1 MKGLKCLTAA
11 AVAAA
16 GGVLGARERM
26 TDRAVFLCEI
36 PLAIAY
42 SNGNHWNGYTG
53 RWTDGPLMIDRS
65 FTYQEGEYGCVSWPD
80 LWRTLEEMRLTGMDA
95 CTFNVSKRRMDEA
108 VADCSLHGRT
118 PVGMVPDYPPVE
130 RCDALPGRKEDE
142 PYFGPAFFNTNGVF
156 IAGKPL
162 STAYWIFSATPESL
176 KEKLGY
182 IRGKYGDF
190 WFVPQGGQVGCPVY
204 EWVELLNQGRDVD
217 AATRAK
223 LKESLRDQLR
233 RTDGMIW
240 SQYNGWTDVYDGTR
254 SLNVEAIRKGP
265 MKLLRE
271 VFEEPEFNG
280 RKFLG
285 IMVGMGHANAYS
297 FGNRN
302 SSNGTR
308 TLRDML
314 SLAFE
319 MSPDIILFF
328 EWNEWNENT
337 GIAPSIWNSFAP
349 RRIIRAMRAAYE
361 HRPNEPLAGD
371 DPSVPNLI
379 VAFPKTLSI
388 GEVAQ
393 YELLTVPD
401 AAAKGTVTVEL
412 RLFDENDRLLKE
424 FPAVTLDAT
433 KLEEKRLKCD
443 SGDFGDALAVVPRL
457 KVTSASGERDFDAG
471 LPFTEMRATGN
482 WDHKWVL
489 QPLRDLIPDVDL
501 RIKHY
506 GVIEPDGKMSVA
518 MKLDAPVEI
527 DRLELLDG
535 GDIVYSRTGKPQE
548 EWREDK
554 SHYVF
559 SAMNVANIFTRK
571 HPHMEVTGVSEAE
584 WLIGTNRTSGLT
596 CRMVGQSVYTPNT
609 YLKLRKDEARRARL
623 KLTWPQVGEF
633 EIGLDKVLDNG
644 FYGVGGTNGL
654 SFVVNRF
661 LRQAAFFA
669 PVGTNRV
676 TCATEI
682 IPDLPVSVL
691 SAHAI
696 TADGK
701 IFRSKPIVVGNR
713 SGRKSKLRFWS
724 EFRQRVCETEIA
736 SERIPVLDY
745 EISGQYTGTEVRSG
759 FGRAFNGSLGGFTA
773 ASTLRNRGDN
783 TRNHVCLEETRR
795 RGFPSNAPVQ
805 ELTDGVPTLTF
816 DGSGTYF
823 VMPGGT
829 IPRYSG
835 YRLSFEFRT
844 DDADRQ
850 QEIFACGLGNPAQ
863 WGIIGYLRI
872 CKDGK
877 LRGIALSE
885 HYRDDAFFA
894 SQNAIDP
901 KEWNRVELI
910 SRVDSIELI
919 LNGVSSGRF
928 KTLPPGRFDAS
939 CWFGGRKGE
948 LFKGQ
953 IRDIHISHLVDDLK

>member
-1 MKGLKCLTAA
+1 MKFQKRLAA
-11 AVAAA
+11 ALAVVVI
-16 GGVLGARERM
+16 GESYARERM
-26 TDRAVFLCEI
+26 TDRTVFLCEI

-65 FTYQEGEYGCVSWPD
+65 LTYWEGQYGCVTWQD
-80 LWRTLEEMRLTGMDA
+80 LWRTLDEMRLTGIDA
-95 CTFNVSKRRMDEA
+95 CTFNVSKRLLDES
-108 VADCSLHGRT
+108 VRNCSLQGKT

-130 RCDALPGRKEDE
+130 RCDKLPGRKEDE
-142 PYFGPAFFNTNGVF
+142 PYFAPAFFNTNGVF
-156 IAGKPL
+156 VAGKPL
-162 STAYWIFSATPESL
+162 STAYWIFEASSESL

-182 IRGKYGDF
+182 IRQKYGDF
-190 WFVPQGGQVGCPVY
+190 WFVPQGGPSGYPVY
-204 EWVELLNQGRDVD
+204 QWVELLDQGKDISEEERE
-217 AATRAK
+217 K
-223 LKESLRDQLR
+223 LKESVRVQLR

-240 SQYNGWTDVYDGTR
+240 SQYNNWTDVYDGTR
-254 SLNVEAIRKGP
+254 SLNIEAVRKGP
-265 MKLLRE
+265 AKMVRE

-280 RKFLG
+280 KKFLG
-285 IMVGMGHANAYS
+285 VMVGMGHANPYS

-319 MSPDIILFF
+319 MTPDIVLFF

-361 HRPNEPLAGD
+361 HRPNEPLQGD
-371 DPSVPNLI
+371 DLSVPNLI
-379 VAFPKTLSI
+379 ISFPKTLSV

-401 AAAKGTVTVEL
+401 RASKGMVTVEL
-412 RLFDENDRLLKE
+412 QLFDENDNLLKS
-424 FPAVTLDAT
+424 FPAVTMDAT

-443 SGDFGDALAVVPRL
+443 SGDFGDALAIVPRL
-457 KVTSASGERDFDAG
+457 KVTSASGVRNFDAG

-489 QPLRDLIPDVDL
+489 QPLRDLIPNVDL
-501 RIKHY
+501 RIKQY
-506 GVIEPDGKMSVA
+506 GHADPDGKMSVA
-518 MKLDAPVEI
+518 MKLDSPVEI

-535 GDIVYSRTGKPQE
+535 GDIVYSRTGKPNE

-554 SHYVF
+554 TSYIF
-559 SAMNVANIFTRK
+559 SIMNVANLFTRE
-571 HPHMEVTGVSEAE
+571 HPHLEVKGVSEAE
-584 WLIGTNRTSGLT
+584 WLIGTNRTFGLT
-596 CRMVGQSVYTPNT
+596 RRMVGQSVYTPDT
-609 YLKLRKDEARRARL
+609 YLKLRKDEARNARV

-633 EIGLDKVLDNG
+633 EIGIDKVLDNG

-654 SFVVNRF
+654 SFVINRF

-676 TCATEI
+676 TCSADI
-682 IPDLPVSVL
+682 IPDLPVSVI

-713 SGRKSKLRFWS
+713 SGKKSTLRYWS
-724 EFRQRVCETEIA
+724 ECQQRVRSSEITC
-736 SERIPVLDY
+736 ERIPMLDY
-745 EISGQYTGTEVRSG
+745 EFSGDYTGTEVRSG

-783 TRNHVCLEETRR
+783 TRNHVCLEEARR

-805 ELTDGVPTLTF
+805 EKADGMPTLTF

-829 IPRYSG
+829 IPRYSA

-844 DDADRQ
+844 DDPCRQ

-863 WGIIGYLRI
+863 WGIIGYLRL
-872 CKDGK
+872 CRDGK

-885 HYRDDAFFA
+885 HYRDDAPFE

-901 KEWNRVELI
+901 NGWNRVELI
-910 SRVDSIELI
+910 SRVDSLELI
-919 LNGVSSGRF
+919 LNGISAGRVR
-928 KTLPPGRFDAS
+928 TLPPGRFDAS

-953 IRDIHISHLVDDLK
+953 IRNVHVSHVVED